1 MKATKQVVTIS
12 AIFAVLLVALIT
24 YTLGAFS
31 EAANTVEPG
40 SVDPLDTA
48 GNTDSLVAAKSA
60 VTSINVAEGT
70 QKITY
75 ESGRVLERHV
85 QVWKAK
91 GDDRYRVRVTSL
103 DDTGASEEV
112 AYDGAGHQLVLV
124 TGPGGDV
131 EAFVVEGSEHF
142 AVTGMNGA
150 EEERSG
156 GIVTSSVFLG
166 LTGEVVYEVEGP
178 VVQTEVDSDRLEIA
192 IPEGV
197 VVRDLEDYKSGL

>member
-48 GNTDSLVAAKSA
+48 GNTDFLVAAKSA
-60 VTSINVAEGT
+60 VTSINVAQGT

-112 AYDGAGHQLVLV
+112 AV
-124 TGPGGDV
+124 TVPDISLCLSL
-131 EAFVVEGSEHF
+131 ARVV
-142 AVTGMNGA
+142 TWR
-150 EEERSG
+150 RSLSKDLN
-156 GIVTSSVFLG
+156 TL
-166 LTGEVVYEVEGP
+166 LL
-178 VVQTEVDSDRLEIA
+178 LE
-192 IPEGV
+192 
-197 VVRDLEDYKSGL
+197 